1 MQIFLK
7 INQFLDYIKDK
18 VDVVS
23 ICSPNGLHYEHTIK
37 SLLNGH
43 NVLCEKPMALNTYE
57 AGEMIKTAESV
68 NKRLFVVKQNRFNP
82 PVSKIKELIQNN
94 TLGNIF
100 SIQLSCFWN
109 RNESYYEILWKGKN

>member
-1 MQIFLK
+1 
-7 INQFLDYIKDK
+7 
-18 VDVVS
+18 
-23 ICSPNGLHYEHTIK
+23 
-37 SLLNGH
+37 
-43 NVLCEKPMALNTYE
+43 MALNTYE

-109 RNESYYEILWKGKN
+109 RNESYYENSWKGSKKLDGGTLFTQFSHFIDLLYWMVGDIVEVKVFLKTLIIKHRLSLKIL